1 MRIFS
6 ASLRLATIAL
16 LLATAPAS
24 AQSSASDA
32 GASSAQSTV
41 PEELQGLL
49 GDFVLEQDDETLPKC
64 PVTLTDQETIGGWAI
79 TVPEACPAPYPA
91 ADSLMAWNVDPND
104 GSVLFLDAERHVVLR
119 LLEDEDG
126 LYDTDPNVQPRF
138 TLLAPYEDDGSG
150 GESDG
155 AD

>member
-6 ASLRLATIAL
+6 ASLRLATLAL

-24 AQSSASDA
+24 AQSSSSDA
-32 GASSAQSTV
+32 GASLAESTV
-41 PEELQGLL
+41 PEELQGLV

-155 AD
+155 TD

>member
-6 ASLRLATIAL
+6 ASLRLAAVAL

-32 GASSAQSTV
+32 GASSAESTV
-41 PEELQGLL
+41 PEELQGLV

-155 AD
+155 TD

>member
-6 ASLRLATIAL
+6 ASLRLATVAL
-16 LLATAPAS
+16 LLATVPAS

-41 PEELQGLL
+41 PEELQGMV

>member
-16 LLATAPAS
+16 LLAAAPAW
-24 AQSSASDA
+24 AQSSASDT
-32 GASSAQSTV
+32 ASPAESTV
-41 PEELQGLL
+41 PEDLQGLV

-64 PVTLTDQETIGGWAI
+64 PVTLTDQEAIGGWAI
-79 TVPEACPAPYPA
+79 TMPEACPAPYPP

-155 AD
+155 TD

>member
-6 ASLRLATIAL
+6 ASLRLAAVAL
-16 LLATAPAS
+16 LLATAPAL

-41 PEELQGLL
+41 PEELQGLV

-79 TVPEACPAPYPA
+79 SVPEACPAPYPA

-104 GSVLFLDAERHVVLR
+104 GSVLFLDAERHIVLR